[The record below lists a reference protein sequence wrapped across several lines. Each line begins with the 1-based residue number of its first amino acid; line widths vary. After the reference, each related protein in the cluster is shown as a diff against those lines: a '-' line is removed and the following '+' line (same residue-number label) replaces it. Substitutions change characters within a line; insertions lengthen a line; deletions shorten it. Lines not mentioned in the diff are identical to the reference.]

1 MYAGTERDINKVNPT
16 IMTFLELAVCVYL
29 KVERPNATTRAHMK
43 HRTEAANARGMD
55 ARSAPILPK
64 SILVIFY

>member
-1 MYAGTERDINKVNPT
+1 
-16 IMTFLELAVCVYL
+16 MTFLELAVCVYL

-64 SILVIFY
+64 SILVIFD